1 MKIRS
6 IIRTEWEH
14 DDNNDSNW
22 WQFEVESEH
31 NDNIMVVNDD
41 N

>member
-1 MKIRS
+1 MTIRS
-6 IIRTEWEH
+6 IIIRTEWEH
-14 DDNNDSNW
+14 NDSKW
-22 WQFEVESEH
+22 WQLEVESEQ

>member
-1 MKIRS
+1 MTTRS

-14 DDNNDSNW
+14 NDSKW
-22 WQFEVESEH
+22 WQLEVESEQ
-31 NDNIMVVNDD
+31 NENRMIVNDD